1 MDASLARYA
10 NEAVNSLGILMCAM
24 LADIVSS
31 SSQQSAICILTQQI
45 SCAKVAVALML
56 LSFSIRVSFRAPG
69 AGVVPVTAQTLVLCV
84 NGFLFHPTV
93 SLTATCLYVAVGS
106 AAVCLPTET
115 KDRLMPFGPVVN
127 TASAGYIAGFVVS
140 SAFLASTWVQ
150 RSSSGDD
157 IFGLLGAIG
166 TFVTAQLAVLLCGA
180 MWLMAR
186 RGLGFHVSVAP
197 YLPGLLIKAVAAALL
212 VNLCRGVDLA
222 ALCVS
227 KSRDA

>member
-1 MDASLARYA
+1 
-10 NEAVNSLGILMCAM
+10 MCAM

-140 SAFLASTWVQ
+140 SAFLHPH
-150 RSSSGDD
+150 GCKIEFCDD

-166 TFVTAQLAVLLCGA
+166 TLRLRNLQCSCAA

-186 RGLGFHVSVAP
+186 RLGFTS
-197 YLPGLLIKAVAAALL
+197 LPHHTFL
-212 VNLCRGVDLA
+212 VF
-222 ALCVS
+222 
-227 KSRDA
+227 